1 MIEVAYMTLQFALAG
16 SDSSREEEGIR
27 MKQYMVS
34 KNGSEMGPLN
44 LGEVIALITDRKI
57 ELFDYIFDEA
67 KGDWVLLTEHSDVT
81 SALKAEK
88 PKAPPKVLKSE
99 VKATSPKSANSQGV
113 AQGEQHSVEWFV
125 MKGQSQFGP
134 FGGTEL
140 VRLMQEKTVFEF
152 DFVWN
157 SSMKDWK
164 RLAEIPEFSREKI
177 QNFKTAFFKREH
189 PRHPLKGRVIVHNG
203 TDFWMA
209 EGKEIS
215 DGGMGLFIKD
225 AMIVPGQVL
234 QFHVQS
240 ADGREAFNIKGE
252 IVSKQFVGGARTRS
266 QKVEYGVRFVKESA
280 LEKAG

>member
-1 MIEVAYMTLQFALAG
+1 
-16 SDSSREEEGIR
+16 

-34 KNGSEMGPLN
+34 KSGSEMGPLN

-88 PKAPPKVLKSE
+88 PKAPPKVLKAEVKSDVKSDVKSEIKSDVKSEVKSE